1 MNDELENFADEVN
14 STVDETAGIPEGDEA
29 QAESPETDKTVE
41 NEGSASTAEQTE
53 QQTMVP
59 LAAKQAEKERR
70 QQAEERIRQLEQA
83 LQQQQPQNKPDI
95 FDNPDAV
102 LGQMEMKI
110 KAQMSEEFV
119 KSQHTDY
126 DDVMDHYEK
135 MVQKNPS
142 LYYEAMQTGLPAQ
155 HAYSVAKQDLERQE
169 IGDVASFKEKLRQE
183 LLAEIQGKKPSV
195 PPNMTTVRNAGS
207 DPEDAEYS
215 NVNDELFDLLNT
227 RKRR

>member
-1 MNDELENFADEVN
+1 MNEELENFAEEVD
-14 STVDETAGIPEGDEA
+14 STVDETAGIPEG
-29 QAESPETDKTVE
+29 AENAPETETKGEEVAETP
-41 NEGSASTAEQTE
+41 SAETHE
-53 QQTMVP
+53 QTMVP

-70 QQAEERIRQLEQA
+70 QQAEERVRQLEQT
-83 LQQQQPQNKPDI
+83 LQQKQPQNKPDI

-119 KSQHTDY
+119 KSQHSDY

-169 IGDVASFKEKLRQE
+169 IGDVASFKERLRQE
-183 LLAEIQGKKPSV
+183 LLAEIQGKKPNV

-207 DPEDAEYS
+207 DPEDTEYS
-215 NVNDELFDLLNT
+215 NVNDELFDLLDA
-227 RKRR
+227 RKKR